1 MGAESGEYLP
11 ANRVLVAEHLNQR
24 PGVYDDRTRAI
35 AEQAGVGA
43 FDFRNADD
51 VPETFAQALA
61 TSKVNNVNGAAVDGH
76 TAEEIANII
85 NNGGKTFL
93 TPDGTAGGAVGR
105 PSRRGVN

>member
-1 MGAESGEYLP
+1 MGAASGKYLP

-24 PGVYDDRTRAI
+24 PSVYDDRIRAI

-43 FDFRNADD
+43 FDFRNAVDD
-51 VPETFAQALA
+51 P
-61 TSKVNNVNGAAVDGH
+61 

-93 TPDGTAGGAVGR
+93 TPDGTAGDAVG
-105 PSRRGVN
+105 PPLTQGA